1 MDMGI
6 MATALEKYYQKILL
20 SQRFSPVTMQNT
32 LEPLWQKN
40 GYRQKL
46 GTVKEILVISL
57 NAIGDNVLYS
67 AFLRELRRNNPDSR
81 ITLVVTPLVY
91 ELMELCPY
99 VNNIHSLPYHSGEDF
114 GSYFPRFIRFAQ
126 EKMLVHRFDISVCV
140 QWSDDKR
147 PMNLL
152 AYLSGAAQR
161 YGISDKSILAIKGDF
176 SLIDQWE
183 FLLTQPI
190 ITPPA
195 IIHEAARAL
204 YMVEAMG
211 GKVEEKGT
219 EIWLNSTDVEESRRL
234 LNGWEK
240 FIVLGLGAGHT
251 NRKYPLDKWVV
262 ALQKIRDAYGTRFVL
277 LGGKSEEDDGAY
289 IEKAMPDGSVLS
301 LTGCTTLRETAAII
315 KNADCYLGNVTGMMH
330 MAAALQTPLITIF
343 REAKIRAAAPPGIFS
358 ESTRFAPWQA
368 KAVVL
373 QPKRAAGE
381 CMHTVV
387 YGGCKENTAHCIAQ
401 VTPAEIVAA
410 YERLRGRL

>member
-1 MDMGI
+1 MGA
-6 MATALEKYYQKILL
+6 MAAVLEKYYQKILL
-20 SQRFSPVTMQNT
+20 SQRFSPVAMKNT
-32 LEPLWQKN
+32 LEPFWQEN
-40 GYRQKL
+40 GYRQKR

-57 NAIGDNVLYS
+57 NAIGDSVLYS

-81 ITLVVTPLVY
+81 ITLFVTPLVY
-91 ELMELCPY
+91 NLMELCPY
-99 VNNIHSLPYHSGEDF
+99 VNTIHSLPYHWEEGFD
-114 GSYFPRFIRFAQ
+114 SYFPRFIRFVQ
-126 EKMLVHRFDISVCV
+126 EKMLAHRFDISVCV

-161 YGISDKSILAIKGDF
+161 YGISDKSILAIQGDF

-183 FLLTQPI
+183 FLLTHPL
-190 ITPPA
+190 ITPPE
-195 IIHEAARAL
+195 ITHEAERAL
-204 YMVEAMG
+204 YVVKAMG
-211 GKVEEKGT
+211 GNVEQKEA
-219 EIWLNSTDVEESRRL
+219 EIWLNSTDVESSRKL
-234 LNGWEK
+234 LDATGWRE
-240 FIVLGLGAGHT
+240 FAVLGLGAGHT
-251 NRKYPLDKWVV
+251 NRKYPLDKWIV
-262 ALQKIRDAYGTRFVL
+262 ALQQIWDAYGTPFVL
-277 LGGKSEEDDGAY
+277 LGGKNERDDGVY
-289 IEKAMPDGSVLS
+289 IERGMPDGSVLS
-301 LTGCTTLRETAAII
+301 LSGRTTLRETAAII

-373 QPKRAAGE
+373 QPERAAGE

-387 YGGCKENTAHCIAQ
+387 YGGCKENAAHCIAQ